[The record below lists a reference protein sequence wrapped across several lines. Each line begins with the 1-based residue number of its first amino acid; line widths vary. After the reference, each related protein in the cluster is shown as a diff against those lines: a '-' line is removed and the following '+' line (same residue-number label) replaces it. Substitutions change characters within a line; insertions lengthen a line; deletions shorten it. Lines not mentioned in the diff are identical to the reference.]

1 MLKLD
6 FFRGFQMM
14 LRQPYWCMKTIK
26 WGTFWCTKSIL
37 WLVYSFLAKTL
48 SFATSCLPWEQKH
61 FNTPKTQCCMP
72 ERGWIPAFSIEGEGL
87 LERATPLPC
96 LTPEGLG
103 SPCSTINLVS
113 KPSFL
118 LYKLVCI
125 CVTLLTTG
133 MFIWRDRY
141 MDRLIRTKAVSFT
154 SPHPQR
160 ISINGWVG
168 SGNDEF
174 RKNGGRRWISSGKEK

>member
-1 MLKLD
+1 MS
-6 FFRGFQMM
+6 
-14 LRQPYWCMKTIK
+14 RQPYWCMKTIK

-48 SFATSCLPWEQKH
+48 SFPFLSYKLPTMRAQV
-61 FNTPKTQCCMP
+61 FNAPKTQCCIP
-72 ERGWIPAFSIEGEGL
+72 ERGWIPAFSTDGEGL

-133 MFIWRDRY
+133 RERY
-141 MDRLIRTKAVSFT
+141 MDRLMRTKAVSFT

-160 ISINGWVG
+160 ILING
-168 SGNDEF
+168 
-174 RKNGGRRWISSGKEK
+174 

>member
-1 MLKLD
+1 MVYENNKMGNILMYKVNPLACLLFPCENTFLCYKLPTM
-6 FFRGFQMM
+6 R
-14 LRQPYWCMKTIK
+14 
-26 WGTFWCTKSIL
+26 
-37 WLVYSFLAKTL
+37 A
-48 SFATSCLPWEQKH
+48 KH
-61 FNTPKTQCCMP
+61 FNAPKTQCCMP
-72 ERGWIPAFSIEGEGL
+72 ESGWIPASNTDGEGL

-133 MFIWRDRY
+133 MFIWRERY
-141 MDRLIRTKAVSFT
+141 MDHLMRTKAVSFS

-160 ISINGWVG
+160 ILING
-168 SGNDEF
+168 
-174 RKNGGRRWISSGKEK
+174 